1 MLEKDLLTEVWRN
14 IKEPNNIIFRSGF
27 EDLDSLM
34 GINRKNALITVGA
47 RPAMGKTTFIYT
59 IIENLV
65 KNNVK
70 TLLFSFDVNK
80 ERVVNKLLFQHAE
93 VNKIKGNTGNINN
106 AEWDKLADGIEK
118 LADWNLSVEDE
129 ALSINQIEEV
139 IQKEMPEVVF
149 IDYFQLIPKG
159 ENEDI
164 ALELKKLAKE
174 NDVTIIV
181 TSQVSN
187 RIEKRHNKRPLL
199 VDLKNAESLANLSDV
214 VIFIYRDEYYN
225 FDVNQEIKNGN
236 AEIIVA
242 KNKFG
247 ACCSVKLTFKPEIPK
262 FYDLLEDLVF

>member
-14 IKEPNNIIFRSGF
+14 IKEPNNIVFRSGF

-34 GINRKNALITVGA
+34 GINRKNALITVSA

-59 IIENLV
+59 IIENLM

-80 ERVVNKLLFQHAE
+80 ERVVNKLLFQYTE
-93 VNKIKGNTGNINN
+93 VNKIKGSTGNINN

-129 ALSINQIEEV
+129 ALSINQIEEA
-139 IQKEMPEVVF
+139 IKEEKPEVVF
-149 IDYFQLIPKG
+149 IDYFQLIPKS

-181 TSQVSN
+181 TSQLSN
-187 RIEKRHNKRPLL
+187 KIEKKHNKRPLL
-199 VDLKNAESLANLSDV
+199 ADLKNVESLENLSDV
-214 VIFIYRDEYYN
+214 VIFIYRDGYYN
-225 FDVNQEIKNGN
+225 FNVNQEIKNGN

-247 ACCSVKLTFKPEIPK
+247 ACGSVKLTFKQEIPK
-262 FYDLLEDLVF
+262 FYDLSEDLVF